1 MLCDHSADSGALGAE
16 AWGQCTD
23 RAPAVCQ
30 ALCRALLL
38 ALLLTPSDTQGY
50 GDHYPSFM
58 GEQTAEKCLAQGHRV
73 SDSDSHAHAFS
84 AGHLG
89 PCLVAIANPR
99 VP

>member
-16 AWGQCTD
+16 AWDQCIDT
-23 RAPAVCQ
+23 APAVCQ

-38 ALLLTPSDTQGY
+38 VLLLNPLDTQGY

-58 GEQTAEKCLAQGHRV
+58 GEQTADKYLAQGHRV
-73 SDSDSHAHAFS
+73 SKSDSHAHAFS

-89 PCLVAIANPR
+89 PCLVAIASPR